1 MTSLLFE
8 KLRPF
13 PKNADSPVF
22 ASAIKPKD
30 IIESINGQDAVSM
43 TMKVIREVSQSHDGD
58 KVSLKVRRGD
68 NALKFKFTLK
78 QAI

>member
-1 MTSLLFE
+1 
-8 KLRPF
+8 
-13 PKNADSPVF
+13 
-22 ASAIKPKD
+22 
-30 IIESINGQDAVSM
+30 M